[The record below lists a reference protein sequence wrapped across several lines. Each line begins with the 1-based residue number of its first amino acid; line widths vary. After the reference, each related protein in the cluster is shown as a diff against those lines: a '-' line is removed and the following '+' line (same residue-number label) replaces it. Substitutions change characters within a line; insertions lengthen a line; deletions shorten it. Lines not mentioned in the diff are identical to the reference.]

1 MRCALQWC
9 FLIACRV
16 GSDTGMWAYVAVLAL
31 TAAAVLGDYFL
42 KLASAEEDALWN
54 RWFLLGLTVLS
65 ATTFGWVFIMRHMK
79 LAAIGIVYSI
89 TMILLLALVGVLC
102 FEERL
107 NIAEVAGLALAI
119 AALVLLVRFG
129 E

>member
-1 MRCALQWC
+1 
-9 FLIACRV
+9 
-16 GSDTGMWAYVAVLAL
+16 MWAYVAVFGL

-42 KLASAEEDALWN
+42 KLASAEEDAIWN
-54 RWFLLGLTVLS
+54 RWFLLGLSVLS

-79 LAAIGIVYSI
+79 LAAIGVVYSI
-89 TMILLLALVGVLC
+89 TMLLLLALVGVLC

-107 NIAEVAGLALAI
+107 NVAELTGIALAI

>member
-1 MRCALQWC
+1 M
-9 FLIACRV
+9 
-16 GSDTGMWAYVAVLAL
+16 GSDTGIWAYVGVLAL

-42 KLASAEEDALWN
+42 KLASAEEDAIWN
-54 RWFLLGLTVLS
+54 RWFFFGLTVLS
-65 ATTFGWVFIMRHMK
+65 GTTFGWVFIMRHMK

-89 TMILLLALVGVLC
+89 TMILLLALVGVVC

-107 NIAEVAGLALAI
+107 NLAELAGMALAI